1 MVRKEKFGLRPLL
14 LCFEPTLPTEIGR
27 QNLDALNRM
36 GMDLIHVKRNPI
48 VYDKLV
54 MESFRRVGDMEWPNH
69 QGIWALPYQYAI
81 AFDIPLIMWGE
92 SFQME
97 YGGFRRVREKN
108 MRQLDEDWIND
119 FGCLNGLR
127 PEDMVG
133 DTTGIEM
140 SDMIPYI
147 MPTKE
152 QLAVVGGNKGC
163 IGVFIGYYFKWDVP
177 KHLEI
182 IEQHGWRRRAGRH
195 EQTYTD
201 FEGLDCYSMHLHDY
215 LKYCK
220 FGFGRASDDATR
232 DLRNGLIDRPQA
244 VRLRSATTGNIPRA
258 RSNCTAT
265 ISISRPTSS
274 TRFAIVLP
282 IPRSLRCGTGN
293 SYATSTIVW

>member
-1 MVRKEKFGLRPLL
+1 
-14 LCFEPTLPTEIGR
+14 
-27 QNLDALNRM
+27 
-36 GMDLIHVKRNPI
+36 
-48 VYDKLV
+48 
-54 MESFRRVGDMEWPNH
+54 
-69 QGIWALPYQYAI
+69 
-81 AFDIPLIMWGE
+81 
-92 SFQME
+92 ME

-244 VRLRSATTGNIPRA
+244 VRLAERYDGKYPRA